1 MNRFTRN
8 IAMASA
14 RHPWRTVATWVVV
27 LGAVFVLASSG
38 GGAFID
44 AFSAKGSQSERAM
57 QLLRDKFPEA
67 TQAQALVVFAVGDGQ
82 TLRNQQ
88 QDVDA
93 VLSEVAGAAH
103 VVDVADPFASG
114 TISDDGR
121 VGYATITFDETPAEL
136 GKGAFVPLTAL
147 VDTANT
153 ADLRVE
159 LGGDA
164 VFLDAPDESSPF
176 EGLGIL
182 VALLV
187 LLVAFGTVV
196 AALVP
201 IGLAL
206 VAVGGGV
213 GGILLLAGAM
223 DVSPSAVPIAGI
235 VGLGVGI
242 DYALFIVA
250 RYRENRAAGRD
261 NNSALASAMSS
272 SGAAVVFAGGTVVI
286 AMASL
291 AFTGLGV
298 LTSIGLAT
306 AIVVLSAVA
315 AATTLLPA
323 LLGLLGDRIDTGRLG
338 RRHRPAKRAEETA
351 WWRFAHQVS
360 GRPWPYLIG
369 AVFALLAFAAPA
381 FWIQTAWPAAGD
393 APSQTTYRQ
402 AYDLLDAGFGPG
414 INGPLLVVVDL
425 KVPGVSAADV
435 AELTEDIRSNPHI
448 ASVSEPQ
455 TSADGSTVIFSAM
468 PTTGPADP
476 ETSTTIA
483 EVRDVLPDN
492 VYVTGLTALTDDLNV
507 QLADTMP
514 LFVGAVLA
522 ASFLLLMLVFR
533 SVVVPL
539 KAGLMN
545 LLSIGAA
552 YGVLVA
558 VFQWGWGS
566 SLIGLE
572 GPTPITSLI
581 IVIMFPILFGLSM
594 DYEVFLISRIREEY
608 VRTGDNTE
616 SVARGMAG
624 TGRVITSGAL
634 IMIAV
639 FLAFVASP
647 VPSLKMLG
655 LGLATAIL
663 VDATLVRMVL
673 VPATMALLGKANW
686 WIPAWLDRILPRLTV
701 ESAAHDTRPEEETSE
716 PTHGAESTARAP
728 DEHELVPR

>member
-1 MNRFTRN
+1 MNRFTRSV
-8 IAMASA
+8 AMASA
-14 RHPWRTVATWVVV
+14 RHPWRTIASWVVV
-27 LGAVFVLASSG
+27 LGAVFALAGSG
-38 GGAFID
+38 GGDFID
-44 AFSAKGSQSERAM
+44 DFSAKGSQSERAM
-57 QLLRDKFPEA
+57 QLLNDKFPEA
-67 TQAQALVVFAVGDGQ
+67 TQATALVVFAVDDGQ
-82 TLRNQQ
+82 TLQSQRRA
-88 QDVDA
+88 VDA
-93 VLSEVAGAAH
+93 VLADVAGADH
-103 VVDVADPFASG
+103 VVHVADPFASA
-114 TISDDGR
+114 TISDDGQI
-121 VGYATITFDETPAEL
+121 GYAALTFDATPSEM
-136 GKGAFVPLTAL
+136 GKGSFVPLTEL
-147 VDTANT
+147 VDASNT

-164 VFLDAPDESSPF
+164 VFLNAPDETSPF
-176 EGLGIL
+176 EAVGIL
-182 VALLV
+182 IALLV

-206 VAVGGGV
+206 VAVGGGI
-213 GGILLLAGAM
+213 GGILLLASAR
-223 DVSPSAVPIAGI
+223 DVSPSAIPIAGI

-250 RYRENRAAGRD
+250 RYRENRTAGRD
-261 NNSALASAMSS
+261 NTTALADAMSS

-291 AFTGLGV
+291 VFTGLGA
-298 LTSIGLAT
+298 LASIGLAT

-323 LLGLLGDRIDTGRLG
+323 LLGLLGDRIDKGRLL

-351 WWRFAHQVS
+351 WWRFAHRVS

-369 AVFALLAFAAPA
+369 ALFALLAFAAPI
-381 FWIQTAWPAAGD
+381 FSIQTTWPAAGD
-393 APSQTTYRQ
+393 APSATTYRQ
-402 AYDLLDAGFGPG
+402 AYDLLDEGFGPG
-414 INGPLLVVVDL
+414 TNGPLLVVVDL
-425 KVPGVSAADV
+425 KVPGVGAAGV
-435 AELTEDIRSNPHI
+435 SGLAEAIGATAHI

-455 TSADGSTVIFSAM
+455 TSADGSTLIFSAM

-476 ETSTTIA
+476 ETSVAIA

-492 VYVTGLTALTDDLNV
+492 VYVTGLTALTDDVNG
-507 QLADTMP
+507 QLADTRP
-514 LFVGAVLA
+514 LYVGAVLA
-522 ASFLLLMLVFR
+522 SSFLLLMLVFR

-539 KAGLMN
+539 KAVVMN

-608 VRTGDNTE
+608 ERTGDNTE
-616 SVARGMAG
+616 AVARGMAG

-634 IMIAV
+634 IMVAV

-655 LGLATAIL
+655 LGLAVAVA
-663 VDATLVRMVL
+663 VDATIVRMVL

-686 WIPAWLDRILPRLTV
+686 WLPGSLDRILPHLTV
-701 ESAAHDTRPEEETSE
+701 EGVTDSQPRPEAVDATYRPATEGRTSD
-716 PTHGAESTARAP
+716 
-728 DEHELVPR
+728 DEELVSR

>member
-1 MNRFTRN
+1 MDRFTRSV
-8 IAMASA
+8 AMASA
-14 RHPWRTVATWVVV
+14 KHPWRTLASWLVV
-27 LGAVFVLASSG
+27 LGALFALAGSG
-38 GGAFID
+38 GGSFID
-44 AFSAKGSQSERAM
+44 DFSARGSESERAM
-57 QLLRDKFPEA
+57 QLLADEFPEA
-67 TQAQALVVFAVGDGQ
+67 THAQALVVFAADDGE
-82 TLRNQQ
+82 TLQGQQ
-88 QDVDA
+88 AAVDA
-93 VLSEVAGAAH
+93 VLADVAGADH

-114 TISDDGR
+114 TVSDDGR
-121 VGYATITFDETPAEL
+121 IGYATLTLDATPAEL
-136 GKGAFVPLTAL
+136 GKGSFVPLTEL
-147 VDTANT
+147 VEASN
-153 ADLRVE
+153 AAGLRVE

-164 VFLDAPDESSPF
+164 VFLNAPDETSPV
-176 EGLGIL
+176 EGAGLLI
-182 VALLV
+182 ALLV

-196 AALVP
+196 AAVVP

-206 VAVGGGV
+206 VAVGAGLGGV
-213 GGILLLAGAM
+213 VLLASAI
-223 DVSPSAVPIAGI
+223 DVSPSAIPVAGI

-261 NNSALASAMSS
+261 NTSALAAAMSS
-272 SGAAVVFAGGTVVI
+272 SGAAVVLAGGTVVI

-291 AFTGLGV
+291 AFIGLGA

-306 AIVVLSAVA
+306 AVVVLSAVA
-315 AATTLLPA
+315 AAVTLLPA
-323 LLGLLGDRIDTGRLG
+323 LLGLLGDRIDTGRVV
-338 RRHRPAKRAEETA
+338 RRRRPAVRAEETT
-351 WWRFAHQVS
+351 WWHFAHRVS
-360 GRPWPYLIG
+360 GRPWPYLVA
-369 AVFALLAFAAPA
+369 AVVALLGFAAPA
-381 FWIQTAWPAAGD
+381 LWMQIAWPAADD
-393 APSQTTYRQ
+393 APSASTYRQ
-402 AYDLLDAGFGPG
+402 AYDLLDEGFGPG
-414 INGPLLVVVDL
+414 INGPLLLVVDL
-425 KVPGVSAADV
+425 TAPGVSAADV
-435 AELTEDIRSNPHI
+435 AGLTEDIRAGTHI
-448 ASVSEPQ
+448 TAVSEPQ
-455 TSADGSTVIFSAM
+455 TSTDGSTMIISAV

-476 ETSTTIA
+476 ETSTAIA
-483 EVRDVLPDN
+483 EVRDLLPGN
-492 VYVTGLTALTDDLNV
+492 VHVTGLTALTDDLNDQIASTLPV
-507 QLADTMP
+507 
-514 LFVGAVLA
+514 FVGAVLA

-581 IVIMFPILFGLSM
+581 VVIMFPIVFGLSM

-608 VRTGDNTE
+608 QRTGDNTE
-616 SVARGMAG
+616 SVARGIAG
-624 TGRVITSGAL
+624 TGRVITSAAL

-686 WIPAWLDRILPRLTV
+686 WLPGWLDRLLPHVALEGASYDGV
-701 ESAAHDTRPEEETSE
+701 PAQEVDAAYRPVTGERPSHDE
-716 PTHGAESTARAP
+716 
-728 DEHELVPR
+728 ELVSH

>member
-1 MNRFTRN
+1 MNRFTRS

-14 RHPWRTVATWVVV
+14 RHPWRTIATWVVV
-27 LGAVFVLASSG
+27 LGAVFALAGSG
-38 GGAFID
+38 GASFID
-44 AFSAKGSQSERAM
+44 DFSAKGSQSERAM
-57 QLLRDKFPEA
+57 RLLADKFPEA
-67 TQAQALVVFAVGDGQ
+67 TQAKALVVFAVDDDE
-82 TLRNQQ
+82 TLQSQQ
-88 QDVDA
+88 LAVDA
-93 VLSEVAGAAH
+93 VLTDVAGADH
-103 VVDVADPFASG
+103 VVVVADPFASG
-114 TISDDGR
+114 TVSDDGR
-121 VGYATITFDETPAEL
+121 VGYAEITLDATPGEL
-136 GKGAFVPLTAL
+136 GKGFFVPLTEL
-147 VDTANT
+147 VDAANT

-164 VFLDAPDESSPF
+164 VFLNAPDETSPL
-176 EGLGIL
+176 EGVGIL
-182 VALLV
+182 IALLV

-196 AALVP
+196 AAVVP

-206 VAVGGGV
+206 MAVGAGI
-213 GGILLLAGAM
+213 GGIFLLASVM
-223 DVSPSAVPIAGI
+223 DVSPSAIPIAGI

-250 RYRENRAAGRD
+250 RYRENRDAGRD
-261 NNSALASAMSS
+261 NGTALAKAMSS

-291 AFTGLGV
+291 ALTGLGA
-298 LTSIGLAT
+298 LASIGVAT

-315 AATTLLPA
+315 AAVTLLPA
-323 LLGLLGDRIDTGRLG
+323 LLGLLGDRIDKGRLL
-338 RRHRPAKRAEETA
+338 RRHRPIDRPAKRAEETA
-351 WWRFAHQVS
+351 WWRFAHRVS

-381 FWIQTAWPAAGD
+381 FAIQTTWPAAGD
-393 APSQTTYRQ
+393 APTGTTYRQ
-402 AYDLLDAGFGPG
+402 AYDVLDEGFGPG

-425 KVPGVSAADV
+425 KAPGVSAADV
-435 AELTEDIRSNPHI
+435 PGVAEAIGSTAHI

-476 ETSTTIA
+476 ETSVAIA

-492 VYVTGLTALTDDLNV
+492 VYVTGLTALTDDLNG
-507 QLADTMP
+507 QLADTRP
-514 LFVGAVLA
+514 LFVGAVLL

-545 LLSIGAA
+545 LLSIGAS

-616 SVARGMAG
+616 AVARGLAG
-624 TGRVITSGAL
+624 TGRVITSAAL
-634 IMIAV
+634 IMIVV

-655 LGLATAIL
+655 LGLAVAIL
-663 VDATLVRMVL
+663 VDATIVRMVL

-686 WIPAWLDRILPRLTV
+686 WLPGWLDRILPNLTV
-701 ESAAHDTRPEEETSE
+701 EGITDTDTTTVRDTTPEPEK
-716 PTHGAESTARAP
+716 
-728 DEHELVPR
+728 VPVA